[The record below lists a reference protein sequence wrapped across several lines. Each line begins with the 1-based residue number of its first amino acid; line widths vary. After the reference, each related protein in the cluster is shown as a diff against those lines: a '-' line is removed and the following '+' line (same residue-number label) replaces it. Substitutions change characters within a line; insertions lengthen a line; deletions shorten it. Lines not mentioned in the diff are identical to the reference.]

1 MSTTSQEL
9 EFYNQV
15 TGLEMSQVC
24 SLKKK
29 KKNLR
34 SKLVEHSRDT
44 TG

>member
-29 KKNLR
+29 TKLR
-34 SKLVEHSRDT
+34 SKLVEHSRDS